1 MKIKHY
7 MLVRCILFLL
17 LLVTACGTQSA
28 PTPTSIPRPELGK
41 ATVTG
46 KIISIVSDKPL
57 PKTSVWLAEVVRQGE
72 QGAYVLDAVF
82 SPSVY
87 ADENGIF
94 VISNV
99 TPGEYVIVIGNPET
113 QHEIISELSGDAKVW
128 NIPAD
133 QVYDVGELKVT
144 LTK

>member
-1 MKIKHY
+1 

-28 PTPTSIPRPELGK
+28 PTPTSIPRPEPGK

-46 KIISIVSDKPL
+46 NLFSTTSDKPL
-57 PKTSVWLAEVVRQGE
+57 PNTAVWLAEVVRQGE
-72 QGAYVLDAVF
+72 QGAYVLDAAS
-82 SPSVY
+82 SPGVY
-87 ADENGIF
+87 ANENGIF
-94 VISNV
+94 VIPNV
-99 TPGEYVIVIGNPET
+99 VPGEYVIVVGDPESR
-113 QHEIISELSGDAKVW
+113 HEIISESSGDAKVW

-133 QVYDVGELKVT
+133 QIYDVGELKVT